1 MGCEKT
7 AQGESP
13 NAVFNGDIKYH
24 LTLSPITIASL

>member
-13 NAVFNGDIKYH
+13 NAVFNGDILYH
-24 LTLSPITIASL
+24 LTLNLTTKASL

>member
-13 NAVFNGDIKYH
+13 NAVTNGDIKYH
-24 LTLSPITIASL
+24 LTLNLTTKASL